1 MKNSDRDRS
10 HYVGFYD
17 KYLLP
22 KLLNVV
28 MKAPEMT
35 RLRHQLVPLATGK
48 VLEVG
53 MGSGLN
59 LPFYTPGV
67 QVTGVD
73 PSLELLAY
81 AREIATGAP
90 LDVEFLAVG
99 AEDIPLPDNSF
110 DSAVITWT
118 LCTIPD
124 PDAALREVRRLL
136 KPGGK
141 LIFAEHGASPE
152 PHIANWQRRI
162 NPTWKTL
169 AGGCHLDRR
178 PDRAMV
184 TNGFDLDDMQE
195 GYIPGPKFATYSYR
209 GVASIA

>member
-1 MKNSDRDRS
+1 M
-10 HYVGFYD
+10 GFYE

-22 KLLNVV
+22 KLLNMA

-35 RLRHQLVPLATGK
+35 RLRRQLVPLATGR

-59 LPFYTPGV
+59 LPFYAPGV

-73 PSLELLAY
+73 PSLELQAY
-81 AREIATGAP
+81 ARAVAAGAQ

-152 PHIANWQRRI
+152 PKVANWQRRI
-162 NPTWKTL
+162 NPAWKSL
-169 AGGCHLDRR
+169 AGGCHLNRR
-178 PDRAMV
+178 PDTAIL
-184 TNGFDLDDMQE
+184 TNGFNFDDIQE

-209 GVASIA
+209 GIATSA

>member
-1 MKNSDRDRS
+1 MG
-10 HYVGFYD
+10 YYE

-22 KLLNVV
+22 KLLNMV

-35 RLRHQLVPLATGK
+35 RLRRQLVPLATGK

-59 LPFYTPGV
+59 LPFYAAGV
-67 QVTGVD
+67 KVTGVD
-73 PSLELLAY
+73 PSLELQAY
-81 AREIATGAP
+81 AREIAAGADM
-90 LDVEFLAVG
+90 DVEFLAVG

-118 LCTIPD
+118 LCTISD
-124 PDAALREVRRLL
+124 PDAALSEVRRLL

-152 PHIANWQRRI
+152 PRIANWQRRI
-162 NPTWKTL
+162 NPVWKSL
-169 AGGCHLDRR
+169 AGGCQLNRR
-178 PDRAMV
+178 PDTAILA
-184 TNGFDLDDMQE
+184 NGFNFDDMQE
-195 GYIPGPKFATYSYR
+195 GYIPGPKFATYSFR
-209 GVASIA
+209 GIASSA

>member
-1 MKNSDRDRS
+1 VR
-10 HYVGFYD
+10 FYE

-22 KLLNVV
+22 KLLNMV

-35 RLRHQLVPLATGK
+35 RLRRQLVPLATGK

-59 LPFYTPGV
+59 LPFYAAGV

-73 PSLELLAY
+73 PSLELQAY
-81 AREIATGAP
+81 AREIAAGAHM
-90 LDVEFLAVG
+90 DVEFLAVG

-124 PDAALREVRRLL
+124 PDAALSEVRRLL

-162 NPTWKTL
+162 NPAWKSL
-169 AGGCHLDRR
+169 AGGCQLNRR
-178 PDRAMV
+178 PDTAILA
-184 TNGFDLDDMQE
+184 NGFNFDDMQE
-195 GYIPGPKFATYSYR
+195 GYIPGPKFATYSFR
-209 GVASIA
+209 GIASSA

>member
-1 MKNSDRDRS
+1 MG
-10 HYVGFYD
+10 YYE

-22 KLLNVV
+22 KLLNMV

-35 RLRHQLVPLATGK
+35 RLRRQLVPLATGK

-59 LPFYTPGV
+59 LPFYAAGV
-67 QVTGVD
+67 KVTGVD
-73 PSLELLAY
+73 PSLELQAY
-81 AREIATGAP
+81 AREIAAGAAM
-90 LDVEFLAVG
+90 DVEFLAVG

-118 LCTIPD
+118 LCTISD
-124 PDAALREVRRLL
+124 PDAALSEVRRLL

-152 PHIANWQRRI
+152 LRIANWQRRI
-162 NPTWKTL
+162 NPVWKSL
-169 AGGCHLDRR
+169 AGGCQLNRR
-178 PDRAMV
+178 PDTAILA
-184 TNGFDLDDMQE
+184 NGFNFDDMQE
-195 GYIPGPKFATYSYR
+195 GYIPGPKFATYSFR
-209 GVASIA
+209 GIASSA

>member
-1 MKNSDRDRS
+1 MG
-10 HYVGFYD
+10 YYE

-22 KLLNVV
+22 KLLNMV

-35 RLRHQLVPLATGK
+35 RLRRQLVPLATGK

-59 LPFYTPGV
+59 LPFYAAGV
-67 QVTGVD
+67 KVTGVD
-73 PSLELLAY
+73 PSLELQAY
-81 AREIATGAP
+81 AREIAAGAAM
-90 LDVEFLAVG
+90 DVEFLAVG

-118 LCTIPD
+118 LCTISD
-124 PDAALREVRRLL
+124 PDAALSEVRRLL

-152 PHIANWQRRI
+152 PRIANWQRRI
-162 NPTWKTL
+162 NPVWKSL
-169 AGGCHLDRR
+169 AGGCQLNRR
-178 PDRAMV
+178 PDTAILA
-184 TNGFDLDDMQE
+184 NGFNFDDMQE
-195 GYIPGPKFATYSYR
+195 GYIPGPKFATYSFR
-209 GVASIA
+209 GIASSA

>member
-1 MKNSDRDRS
+1 
-10 HYVGFYD
+10 VGYYE

-22 KLLNVV
+22 KLLNMV

-35 RLRHQLVPLATGK
+35 RLRRQLVPLATGK

-59 LPFYTPGV
+59 LPFYAAGV
-67 QVTGVD
+67 KVTGVD
-73 PSLELLAY
+73 PSLELQAY
-81 AREIATGAP
+81 AREIAAGAAM
-90 LDVEFLAVG
+90 DVEFLAVG

-118 LCTIPD
+118 LCTISD
-124 PDAALREVRRLL
+124 PDAALSEVRRLL

-152 PHIANWQRRI
+152 PRIANWQRRI
-162 NPTWKTL
+162 NPVWKSL
-169 AGGCHLDRR
+169 AGGCQLNRR
-178 PDRAMV
+178 PDTAILA
-184 TNGFDLDDMQE
+184 NGFNFDDMQE
-195 GYIPGPKFATYSYR
+195 GYIPGPKFATYSFR
-209 GVASIA
+209 GIASSA

>member
-1 MKNSDRDRS
+1 
-10 HYVGFYD
+10 VGYYE

-22 KLLNVV
+22 KLLNMV

-35 RLRHQLVPLATGK
+35 RLRRQLVPLATGK

-59 LPFYTPGV
+59 LPFYAAGV
-67 QVTGVD
+67 KVTGVD
-73 PSLELLAY
+73 PSLELQAY
-81 AREIATGAP
+81 AREIAAGAAM
-90 LDVEFLAVG
+90 DVEFLAVG

-118 LCTIPD
+118 LCTISD
-124 PDAALREVRRLL
+124 PDAALSEVRRLL

-152 PHIANWQRRI
+152 LRIANWQRRI
-162 NPTWKTL
+162 NPVWKSL
-169 AGGCHLDRR
+169 AGGCQLNRR
-178 PDRAMV
+178 PDTAILA
-184 TNGFDLDDMQE
+184 NGFNFDDMQE
-195 GYIPGPKFATYSYR
+195 GYIPGPKFATYSFR
-209 GVASIA
+209 GIASSA